1 MKKLLLCLLCL
12 CLALSGAACAKEG
25 AAAPEPVRVI
35 ATLFP
40 QYDFAR
46 QVGGEYVE
54 VSLLLP
60 PGTESHSFEP
70 TMQDMAAI
78 QRADLFVYTGPEM
91 EPWAETIL
99 SAVDQ
104 SSVLV
109 VNCSEGVE
117 LRPEEDGDEEE
128 EHEDE
133 GHHHAYD
140 PHIWLDP
147 TLAAR
152 MVERVTEG
160 LCAADPAH
168 EAEYRQNAE
177 EYLQRLDDL
186 DQAFREVV
194 DTGARRFV
202 VFGGRFAHGYLMAR
216 YGLEYDSAYPSDSAA
231 TEPSVKVMARLI
243 REITERGL
251 PVVYHEELS
260 ASTVA
265 QALCEQTG
273 ARPLVLYSLH
283 TVSAD
288 QLEAGVTY
296 LDLMYENVENLRE
309 GLN

>member
-140 PHIWLDP
+140 PHPGRTD
-147 TLAAR
+147 
-152 MVERVTEG
+152 G
-160 LCAADPAH
+160 
-168 EAEYRQNAE
+168 
-177 EYLQRLDDL
+177 
-186 DQAFREVV
+186 
-194 DTGARRFV
+194 GAR
-202 VFGGRFAHGYLMAR
+202 H
-216 YGLEYDSAYPSDSAA
+216 
-231 TEPSVKVMARLI
+231 
-243 REITERGL
+243 RGA
-251 PVVYHEELS
+251 VRR
-260 ASTVA
+260 
-265 QALCEQTG
+265 
-273 ARPLVLYSLH
+273 RP
-283 TVSAD
+283 
-288 QLEAGVTY
+288 GP
-296 LDLMYENVENLRE
+296 
-309 GLN
+309 